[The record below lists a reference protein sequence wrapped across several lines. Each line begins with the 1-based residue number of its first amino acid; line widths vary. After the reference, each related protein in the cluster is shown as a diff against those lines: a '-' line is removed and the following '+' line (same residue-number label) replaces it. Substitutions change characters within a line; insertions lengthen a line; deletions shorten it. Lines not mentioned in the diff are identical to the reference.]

1 LPAVQR
7 QSSPH
12 LQLAQLPSARQP
24 QFDPGVQ
31 GQAPG
36 AQVQVD
42 LAATFAAAWVSHLQP
57 AVQRLPAVQRQ
68 SSPHLQLAQLP
79 SARQPQF
86 DPGVQGH
93 APGWHEHDAFATV
106 AALATAP
113 HAALQHSPSVQ
124 SHAPGGQVQFAQ
136 QAPAVFDSAP
146 PRGATVRK
154 ANPANANTP
163 EAISLVNMAYL
174 HLLSGN
180 TEIRW
185 RCGQNAPDQPPWL
198 FNTDNVLNSQRRR
211 WINRARSPARPA
223 GDCGCREGVRLKD
236 AQATPRSPHRQKRPL
251 RYSPPQPRPTA
262 TRVEAEWTRSARG
275 RSADRSVDDRCRP
288 VQKPPHSKRPSPAG
302 LRSRTHRSSLPV
314 PARSNRHR
322 SQPPRTGS
330 STAWHRAAPR
340 AAPRRG

>member
-1 LPAVQR
+1 LEQQLFTCCEPHEQPSEQRLPAVQR
-7 QSSPH
+7 QSFPH

-236 AQATPRSPHRQKRPL
+236 AQATPRSPHRQKRRFAIL
-251 RYSPPQPRPTA
+251 
-262 TRVEAEWTRSARG
+262 
-275 RSADRSVDDRCRP
+275 
-288 VQKPPHSKRPSPAG
+288 
-302 LRSRTHRSSLPV
+302 
-314 PARSNRHR
+314 HR
-322 SQPPRTGS
+322 SQGQQQRGSKRNGLGRLADDPRIGRLMTGADPFGS
-330 STAWHRAAPR
+330 HRTASDLHRLV
-340 AAPRRG
+340 